1 LVSNRSDPGDLAIWT
16 ADIAPLAIASD
27 SNRWR
32 QETVNAFGYNG
43 FLSVCEARHGV
54 AARV

>member
-1 LVSNRSDPGDLAIWT
+1 LVSNRSDPGGLAIWT
-16 ADIAPLAIASD
+16 ADIAALEIASD
-27 SNRWR
+27 SNRWL

-43 FLSVCEARHGV
+43 FLPVRHRV